1 MKIGVS
7 APLDAP
13 AADDFERK
21 LVLQRLIRRSHI
33 REIAWLSVAVAE
45 VTLLVVLRLNA
56 ALIYLLLVV
65 SGVRPRLGWV
75 AVPPG
80 LLRTLNL

>member
-1 MKIGVS
+1 LKIGVS

-21 LVLQRLIRRSHI
+21 LVLQRLIRRSH
-33 REIAWLSVAVAE
+33 IAWLSVAVAE